1 MNIIFIYKTTYTN
14 ESLNFFIDAL
24 DLFVRTIVEKPKIAV
39 SADQRR
45 IFANARTVSVVSTA
59 QGREIVVEVRPN
71 SETLIGWNRQIRHC
85 QDSGRA

>member
-59 QGREIVVEVRPN
+59 QGRIPRPW
-71 SETLIGWNRQIRHC
+71 SDGIGRFATAKIRGEHDC
-85 QDSGRA
+85 R